1 MADDNSDGGGR
12 RRWTTAADDNGTQD
26 RAADYN
32 GEGRERA
39 ENNDSIK
46 HKGWRRRCC
55 FQHGSVHL
63 NDLKA
68 VGVANVVSGMYHKY
82 QDRLGM

>member
-68 VGVANVVSGMYHKY
+68 VGVVGLVVGGVYHKY
-82 QDRLGM
+82 SRID

>member
-26 RAADYN
+26 WAADYN
-32 GEGRERA
+32 GEGWEWA

-46 HKGWRRRCC
+46 HRGRRRRCC
-55 FQHGSVHL
+55 FRHESVHL

-68 VGVANVVSGMYHKY
+68 VNVVGVIVVGMYHKY
-82 QDRLGM
+82 SRID

>member
-1 MADDNSDGGGR
+1 MADNNSNGGGR

-26 RAADYN
+26 WAADYI
-32 GEGRERA
+32 GEGREWA

-46 HKGWRRRCC
+46 HKGRRRQCC

-68 VGVANVVSGMYHKY
+68 IGVIGVVVGSVYHKY
-82 QDRLGM
+82 SRID

>member
-1 MADDNSDGGGR
+1 MADDNSDDGR
-12 RRWTTAADDNGTQD
+12 RRRWMTAADNNGTQD

-46 HKGWRRRCC
+46 HKGRRRRCF

-63 NDLKA
+63 NVLKA
-68 VGVANVVSGMYHKY
+68 VGVVGVVVGGVYHKY
-82 QDRLGM
+82 SRID